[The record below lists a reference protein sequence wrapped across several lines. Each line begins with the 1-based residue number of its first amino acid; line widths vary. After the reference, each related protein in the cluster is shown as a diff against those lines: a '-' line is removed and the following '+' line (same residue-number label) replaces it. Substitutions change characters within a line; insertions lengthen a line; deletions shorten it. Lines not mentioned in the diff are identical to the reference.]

1 MEEEKEFPSS
11 DELVVAET
19 LLLLGVMPPSPCLS
33 SKSKRESSKSLAL
46 SSLNCNSVS
55 NSKSN
60 SKSCASISSA
70 VTWDDDLA
78 SAETQSHSCRMT
90 LQLIHNLKVVR
101 KKRSLTFC
109 ISDGEKSRSAQPGKE
124 TSVTI
129 ASASSCLSNDST
141 SSTISSAGS
150 QGIAR
155 MGKRER
161 MKAVAEVL
169 KPKKKPQGSTHI
181 RRRAEAII
189 NILSYGT
196 ASEVRIRQ
204 LLGDSPD
211 TSKALRL

>member
-1 MEEEKEFPSS
+1 MKQTMEEEKEFPSS

-78 SAETQSHSCRMT
+78 SAEAQCRMM
-90 LQLIHNLKVVR
+90 LQVVR

-124 TSVTI
+124 TSVTL

>member
-1 MEEEKEFPSS
+1 MKQTMEEEKEFPSS

-33 SKSKRESSKSLAL
+33 RGSVALVPDDASGEAQFSLF
-46 SSLNCNSVS
+46 C
-55 NSKSN
+55 K
-60 SKSCASISSA
+60 
-70 VTWDDDLA
+70 
-78 SAETQSHSCRMT
+78 
-90 LQLIHNLKVVR
+90 LIHNLKVVR

-109 ISDGEKSRSAQPGKE
+109 ISEGEKSRSAQPGKE